1 MDGGFQEGGPSVG
14 GRGGTLAEAAEEGLA
29 HAAAAASAAAD
40 AAGEA
45 AGAALSA
52 AKRMFSGWGAAMK
65 GVLGRGG
72 EQQQQQQ

>member
-1 MDGGFQEGGPSVG
+1 MGKEGGD
-14 GRGGTLAEAAEEGLA
+14 A
-29 HAAAAASAAAD
+29 AAAD